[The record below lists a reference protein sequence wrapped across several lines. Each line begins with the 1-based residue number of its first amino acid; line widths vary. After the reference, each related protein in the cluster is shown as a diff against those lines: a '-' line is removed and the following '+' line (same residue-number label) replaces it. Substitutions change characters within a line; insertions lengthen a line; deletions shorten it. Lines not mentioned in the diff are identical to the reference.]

1 MVGVL
6 VPHVRRFGW
15 RIALLA
21 EGNRRNAVWSKYSRD
36 GAVVVVYDERSA
48 MRDRFHWAR
57 LLAFVT
63 GLVNQ
68 ELLLRNEYLAAE
80 NRILRAHLPSRLRMS
95 DAERSTLAEIAKRLG
110 RKALQDIARVA
121 KPDTLLAWYRRL
133 VAQKFDGSRHRAYP
147 GRPRISPE
155 VEALVVRL
163 ARENRGWGYDRI
175 VGALANLGYQVSDQT
190 VGNILR
196 RHNIAPA
203 PERSRTTTWK
213 EFIRSHMDVLA
224 GADFFTVEVLTWR
237 GLVTYYVLFFIE
249 VGSRRVWLGGITRHP
264 DSCWMEQVAR
274 NATMQ
279 DTGYLNGCRYLLHDR
294 DQKFCREFRETLA
307 AGGVECTPIPAR
319 SPNLNAHAERWVR
332 SIKEECL
339 SKLILFGEKSLQR
352 VVSNFLEHYHQER
365 NHQGKDNLLLF
376 PTSVP
381 EAGSRGAICCRERL
395 GGLLKYYSRAA

>member
-1 MVGVL
+1 M
-6 VPHVRRFGW
+6 
-15 RIALLA
+15 AA
-21 EGNRRNAVWSKYSRD
+21 ENAPI
-36 GAVVVVYDERSA
+36 VYDERSA

-80 NRILRAHLPSRLRMS
+80 NRVFRAQLPSRLRLS

-110 RKALQDIARVA
+110 RQALKDIARVA
-121 KPDTLLAWYRRL
+121 KPDTILAWYRRL
-133 VAQKFDGSRHRAYP
+133 VAQKFDGSRRRVYP
-147 GRPRISPE
+147 GRPRVSPE
-155 VEALVVRL
+155 IEALVVRF

-175 VGALANLGYQVSDQT
+175 VGALANLGHQISDQT

-196 RHNIAPA
+196 RHNLAPA

-213 EFIRSHMDVLA
+213 EFIQSHIDVLA

-249 VGSRRVWLGGITRHP
+249 VGSRRVSLGGITRHP

-294 DQKFCREFRETLA
+294 DKKFCREFRETLA
-307 AGGVECTPIPAR
+307 AGGVKCTPIPAR

-339 SKLILFGEKSLQR
+339 SKLILFGEASLGR
-352 VVSNFLEHYHQER
+352 VVSEYLQHYHQER

-376 PTSVP
+376 PASTPSEP
-381 EAGSRGAICCRERL
+381 GPQRATRCQERL
-395 GGLLKYYSRAA
+395 GGLLKYYRRTA

>member
-1 MVGVL
+1 
-6 VPHVRRFGW
+6 
-15 RIALLA
+15 
-21 EGNRRNAVWSKYSRD
+21 
-36 GAVVVVYDERSA
+36 
-48 MRDRFHWAR
+48 MRDRFQWAR

-80 NRILRAHLPSRLRMS
+80 NRVLRAHLPSRLRLS
-95 DAERSTLAEIAKRLG
+95 DPERSTLAEIARRLG
-110 RKALQDIARVA
+110 RKALRDIACVA
-121 KPDTLLAWYRRL
+121 KPDTILGWYRRL
-133 VAQKFDGSRHRAYP
+133 VARKFDGSRQRSYP
-147 GRPRISPE
+147 GRPRVSPE
-155 VEALVVRL
+155 IEELVVRF

-175 VGALANLGYQVSDQT
+175 VGALANLGHPVSDQT

-196 RHNIAPA
+196 RHNLAPA

-213 EFIRSHMDVLA
+213 EFIRSHMEVLA

-237 GLVTYYVLFFIE
+237 GLVTYYVLFFID
-249 VGSRRVWLGGITRHP
+249 VGSRRVSVGGITRHP

-294 DQKFCREFRETLA
+294 DKKFCSGFRETLA
-307 AGGVECTPIPAR
+307 AGGVKCTPIPAR

-339 SKLILFGEKSLQR
+339 SKLILFGENSLRR
-352 VVSNFLEHYHQER
+352 VVSDFVEHYHQER
-365 NHQGKDNLLLF
+365 NHQGKDNLILF
-376 PTSVP
+376 PVSAPGTP
-381 EAGSRGAICCRERL
+381 APRGAIRCRERL
-395 GGLLKYYSRAA
+395 GGLLNHYSRAA

>member
-1 MVGVL
+1 VE
-6 VPHVRRFGW
+6 RRV
-15 RIALLA
+15 I
-21 EGNRRNAVWSKYSRD
+21 
-36 GAVVVVYDERSA
+36 YDEPSA
-48 MRDRFHWAR
+48 MRDRFQWAR
-57 LLAFVT
+57 LLTFVT

-80 NRILRAHLPSRLRMS
+80 NRILRAHLPSRLRLS
-95 DAERSTLAEIAKRLG
+95 DAERCTLAEIAKRLG
-110 RKALQDIARVA
+110 RKALKDIARVA
-121 KPDTLLAWYRRL
+121 KPDTLLGWYRRL

-147 GRPRISPE
+147 GRPLVSAE
-155 VEALVVRL
+155 VEALVVRF

-175 VGALANLGYQVSDQT
+175 VGALANLGHHVSDQT
-190 VGNILR
+190 VGNILH

-224 GADFFTVEVLTWR
+224 GTDFFTVEVLTWR

-249 VGSRRVWLGGITRHP
+249 LGSRRVSLGGITRHP

-274 NATMQ
+274 NATME
-279 DTGYLNGCRYLLHDR
+279 DTGYLSGCRYLLHDR
-294 DQKFCREFRETLA
+294 DKKFCCEFRETLE
-307 AGGVECTPIPAR
+307 AGGVKCTPIPAR

-339 SKLILFGEKSLQR
+339 SKLILFGENSLSR

-365 NHQGKDNLLLF
+365 NHQGKDNVLLF
-376 PTSVP
+376 PVSVP
-381 EAGSRGAICCRERL
+381 LEPSLPSAIRRRQRL
-395 GGLLKYYSRAA
+395 GGLLNYYGRAA

>member
-1 MVGVL
+1 MAAANVG
-6 VPHVRRFGW
+6 
-15 RIALLA
+15 
-21 EGNRRNAVWSKYSRD
+21 
-36 GAVVVVYDERSA
+36 VVYDERSA
-48 MRDRFHWAR
+48 MHDRFHWAR

-80 NRILRAHLPSRLRMS
+80 NRILRAHLPSRLRLS
-95 DAERSTLAEIAKRLG
+95 DPERSTLAEIGKRLG

-121 KPDTLLAWYRRL
+121 RPDTILAWYRRL
-133 VAQKFDGSRHRAYP
+133 VAQKFDGSRRRAGP
-147 GRPRISPE
+147 GRPRVSREI
-155 VEALVVRL
+155 EALVVQF

-175 VGALANLGYQVSDQT
+175 VGALSNLGHPISDQT

-196 RHNIAPA
+196 RHSLAPA
-203 PERSRTTTWK
+203 PERSRTTSWK
-213 EFIRSHMDVLA
+213 EFIQSHVDVLA

-237 GLVTYYVLFFIE
+237 GLVTCDVLFFIE
-249 VGSRRVWLGGITRHP
+249 VGSRRVSLGGITRHP

-294 DQKFCREFRETLA
+294 DPKFCREFRETLA
-307 AGGVECTPIPAR
+307 AGGVKCTPIPAR

-339 SKLILFGEKSLQR
+339 SKLILFGETSLRR
-352 VVSNFLEHYHQER
+352 VVSEYLQHYHQER

-376 PTSVP
+376 PVSAPHTSGP
-381 EAGSRGAICCRERL
+381 QGAIRCGERL